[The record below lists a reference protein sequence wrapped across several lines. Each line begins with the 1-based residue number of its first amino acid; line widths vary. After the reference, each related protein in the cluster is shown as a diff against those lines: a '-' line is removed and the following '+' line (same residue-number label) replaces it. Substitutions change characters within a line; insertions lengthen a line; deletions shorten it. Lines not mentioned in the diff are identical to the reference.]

1 MLNYSLGGRA
11 NTTGPLERDGE
22 REMGNERMRKREK
35 EREREREKG
44 ESYTFAIICSYKGKL
59 VMHSPWMYN
68 KFARESTYP
77 YLL

>member
-22 REMGNERMRKREK
+22 RENEK
-35 EREREREKG
+35 EREKG